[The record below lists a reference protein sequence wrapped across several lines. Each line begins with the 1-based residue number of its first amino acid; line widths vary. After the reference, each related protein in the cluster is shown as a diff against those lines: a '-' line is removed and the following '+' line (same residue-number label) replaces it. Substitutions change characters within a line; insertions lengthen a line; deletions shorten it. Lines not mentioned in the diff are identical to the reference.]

1 MTTAQMDDANR
12 AMCYALRHPG
22 PGQKPLPYTDI
33 RKVVRKKNGRH
44 PSIPA
49 MSMCVAQYKA
59 FKHKKGRKPGSLKT
73 TKQED
78 KQIMK
83 AFHKM
88 RPPGHGV
95 FAWQILTAMP
105 KQLAKKVSNKTISG
119 EWVTKATIMKRSPE
133 KLILGFR
140 LQQRG

>member
-1 MTTAQMDDANR
+1 MMPTGR
-12 AMCYALRHPG
+12 CALPSGTLGLDRSLCHI
-22 PGQKPLPYTDI
+22 LI
-33 RKVVRKKNGRH
+33 LRKVVRKKNGRH

-88 RPPGHGV
+88 RPPGHDV
-95 FAWQILTAMP
+95 FAWQIKTAMP
-105 KQLAKKVSNKTISG
+105 KQLAKKVSNKTICRRVCDKG
-119 EWVTKATIMKRSPE
+119 YHYEKNPE